1 VFRCPETIEATD
13 QNGQQMTLTVVS
25 CPTEPPVVVPP
36 TNETGGNVTE
46 PEQPPV
52 TNETQPPVTNE
63 TQPPAEQDCNDNE
76 FFNVQTQQCELSALQ
91 PPAGNATNGEGNVT
105 IPIEGNITIPSNDTG
120 VIPPIEINATTP
132 PEEVGQEPPTDA
144 NTGEE
149 PATNATEE
157 GFQPQ

>member
-1 VFRCPETIEATD
+1 
-13 QNGQQMTLTVVS
+13 MTLTVVS

-91 PPAGNATNGEGNVT
+91 PPAGNETGTEGNVTTGEGNMT
-105 IPIEGNITIPSNDTG
+105 IPIEGNITIPTNDTG
-120 VIPPIEINATTP
+120 PMPPIEINATTP
-132 PEEVGQEPPTDA
+132 PAEEPPTDA
-144 NTGEE
+144 STGEE